1 MDDVTS
7 YVKIA
12 AYLGAAFVVGI
23 GCIGPSLAQGSVGSK
38 ACEIIGKYPE
48 TNSKI
53 RIAMLMSLGIIEASC
68 VYALLIAL
76 LLIFRV

>member
-1 MDDVTS
+1 MENINS

-38 ACEIIGKYPE
+38 ACETIGKYPE
-48 TNSKI
+48 ANSKI
-53 RIAMLMSLGIIEASC
+53 RLAMILSLTIIEASC
-68 VYALLIAL
+68 IYALIIAL
-76 LLIFRV
+76 LLVFRV